1 MLLRSPPPGH
11 FYLYRKQVK
20 VKRTKINYTDVFR
33 HHHFDVDDEREQTFE
48 NQNGF
53 LIGQIKP
60 LNKLYC
66 SVCKFNCVIR
76 F

>member
-48 NQNGF
+48 NKMVF
-53 LIGQIKP
+53 SLAK
-60 LNKLYC
+60 
-66 SVCKFNCVIR
+66 
-76 F
+76 

>member
-33 HHHFDVDDEREQTFE
+33 HHHFDDDDEREQTFE
-48 NQNGF
+48 NQMVF
-53 LIGQIKP
+53 SLAK
-60 LNKLYC
+60 
-66 SVCKFNCVIR
+66 
-76 F
+76 